1 MDKTKELAD
10 RLLKRAEADPSL
22 KTFMDDVVDRA
33 RSRMRLL
40 RAYDARA
47 VGRATRV
54 CCEGEESRVQQHL
67 ADEVD
72 INTICRRFGLSPVN
86 APPVEGGV
94 YGDFSGITDF
104 ESAVEAVKRAQR
116 SFNAL
121 PAEVRDRFKN
131 DPGRFLRETAEL
143 DDEELDAVIPV
154 AEPERV
160 TTLDDVVQAV
170 RESREPP
177 AAE

>member
-1 MDKTKELAD
+1 MDKGSIAVVERGLEA
-10 RLLKRAEADPSL
+10 AERQMA
-22 KTFMDDVVDRA
+22 A
-33 RSRMRLL
+33 RSRMRLV

-47 VGRATRV
+47 VGRAGRV
-54 CCEGEESRVQQHL
+54 SCAGEESRVQQHL
-67 ADEVD
+67 GDEYD

-86 APPVEGGV
+86 APAVPGTGV

-104 ESAVEAVKRAQR
+104 ESAVEAVQRAQR

-121 PAEVRDRFKN
+121 PAEVRDKYKN

-154 AEPERV
+154 PEPERV

-170 RESREPP
+170 REARQPP